1 MYFDIKHVERVD
13 DKGNR
18 QIELQAV
25 LTAPQY
31 DDLKPS
37 DMSLENQTKAG
48 LKLNKVRSKGGATLE
63 NADKAE
69 SALYR
74 NGESVVVPEPVPE
87 PAPESSPEP
96 TPQTKNE

>member
-1 MYFDIKHVERVD
+1 MYFDIKHVESVD
-13 DKGNR
+13 ENGNR

-25 LTAPQY
+25 FTAPQY

-48 LKLNKVRSKGGATLE
+48 VKLNKVRSKGGATLE

-69 SALYR
+69 SAMYR
-74 NGESVVVPEPVPE
+74 NGESIIV
-87 PAPESSPEP
+87 PEP
-96 TPQTKNE
+96 TPEPTPEPKNE